1 MLLNFRDKTIA
12 ENTAYALAVIEL
24 LKSPRIFSA
33 GMRNAATC
41 EKKGGETMTIR
52 LNRYV
57 ITALLGLAS
66 LTAGCAAKDVSVSQ
80 RGPIRGEATIEGDRT
95 RTETEQKKKSSGST
109 SSSGSVSGS
118 GSASGSGSVSGSGS
132 SSER

>member
-1 MLLNFRDKTIA
+1 MSARRDMLLNFRDKAIA
-12 ENTAYALAVIEL
+12 ENTAHALAVIEL

-33 GMRNAATC
+33 SMRNAATC

-95 RTETEQKKKSSGST
+95 TTETEQKKKSSGSST

-118 GSASGSGSVSGSGS
+118 GS